1 MQKGLEARQVR
12 AIFFPERKQFTF
24 HRINMEYLAS
34 LKAMNRNSIYALLN
48 TGLQGNLRKVGGN
61 HDVLRSLRPQLED
74 MAGSINYQGLR
85 LQKEREHLRSQLAQ
99 KTREGFSAYRAEMEI
114 NFANQKL
121 SESLALQTTQAHN
134 NVLTAEH
141 MLKDAL
147 KVDYRNY
154 RAHFELGWTY
164 LFLLDKQELAEFH
177 LACATKIA
185 VEEGN
190 HSFAIFAKRHLADV
204 HYGMGRYDE
213 AAASA
218 VNTIEASKKVDSEYH
233 YECARYMAA
242 AGDVKTATHRLA
254 ALVAQSPVYY
264 VKAQVEPDFSQHDRI
279 QEMLSDLKQVRVKRI
294 QHYVQ
299 TTWQNHQ
306 LSQIPLPDMIDP
318 NSLFQQTFRKHVRV
332 MSQLPYGTLTHRE
345 QQIGELV
352 VQDSQKRILKE
363 IHQRSRNYE
372 NVAELKRQRWSWIN
386 KIGGMAIHTSIVL
399 LLASLMFFAA
409 RYIAGSFGLSA
420 LLSADSL
427 LNYIITIGL
436 TLMVVG
442 VGLVQFVPIG
452 SKKLL
457 RKQIELD
464 NTLKL
469 LSAPS

>member
-1 MQKGLEARQVR
+1 MQKGLEARQVQ
-12 AIFFPERKQFTF
+12 AIFFPERKQHTF

-34 LKAMNRNSIYALLN
+34 LKAMNRNSICSLLSS
-48 TGLQGNLRKVGGN
+48 GLQGNLRKMGGD
-61 HDVLRSLRPQLED
+61 HDVLRSLRPQIED
-74 MAGSINYQGLR
+74 MAGDINFQGLR
-85 LQKEREHLRSQLAQ
+85 LQKEREHLRAQLSA
-99 KTREGFSAYRAEMEI
+99 KTAEGFSVYRAEMEV

-121 SESLALQTTQAHN
+121 SESLALKTAQAHSS
-134 NVLTAEH
+134 VLTAEH

-147 KVDYRNY
+147 QVDPHNY

-164 LFLLDKQELAEFH
+164 LFLLNQQEMAEFH

-185 VEEGN
+185 VEVGN

-204 HYGMGRYDE
+204 YYSLGKYDA

-218 VNTIEASKKVDSEYH
+218 MNTIEAARKPDKEYH
-233 YECARYMAA
+233 YECARYLAA
-242 AGDVKTATHRLA
+242 AGDVQTATRRLA

-264 VKAQVEPDFSQHDRI
+264 VQAQIEPDFNRHDQI
-279 QEMLSDLKQVRVKRI
+279 KEMLYDLRQMRVKRI
-294 QHYVQ
+294 QHYVH
-299 TTWQNHQ
+299 TSWQNHQ
-306 LSQIPLPDMIDP
+306 LSQIPLPDRIDP
-318 NSLFQQTFRKHVRV
+318 NNLFNQTFRKHVRV
-332 MSQLPYGTLTHRE
+332 MAQLPYGTLAQRE

-363 IHQRSRNYE
+363 IHQRSRKYE
-372 NVAELKRQRWSWIN
+372 SVAELKRQRWSWVN
-386 KIGGMAIHTSIVL
+386 KMGGMAIHASVVL

-409 RYIAGSFGLSA
+409 RYLAGGFGLSA

-427 LNYIITIGL
+427 LNYIITVGL
-436 TLMVVG
+436 LLLVAG
-442 VGLVQFVPIG
+442 VGLIQFVPAG

-469 LSAPS
+469 LSAPG